1 MNKVQFIL
9 NVTVKMCE
17 YFVCIQSQSYNCG
30 DPDKCREED
39 CYNCPCDY
47 PLKYGCLICGNYDEY
62 DMICLKKIKFVF
74 D

>member
-1 MNKVQFIL
+1 
-9 NVTVKMCE
+9 MCK

-62 DMICLKKIKFVF
+62 NMICLKNKNRISWLSRK
-74 D
+74 DG

>member
-1 MNKVQFIL
+1 MNKVQFML
-9 NVTVKMCE
+9 NVTD
-17 YFVCIQSQSYNCG
+17 FVCIQSKSYNCG

-62 DMICLKKIKFVF
+62 DMICLKNRLSWLSGK
-74 D
+74 DG